1 METEIIMESNF
12 ALHVYVSSF
21 LIFDI
26 FYFTLLG
33 CM

>member
-1 METEIIMESNF
+1 MIMESNS

-26 FYFTLLG
+26 FYFIYFG
-33 CM
+33 VFK